1 MPNARPQWFAVFTR
15 PSQERRALANLER
28 QGFACFLPE
37 VENGRP
43 LRVAPLFPRYL
54 FLNALLGVQNL
65 TPIRS
70 TYGVRGL
77 VRLSRPVLAQGDRV
91 RVSAGPFAGAEAIF
105 KTEKSGQRV
114 LLLMELLGRQTTV
127 EVEALSLRCSI

>member
-1 MPNARPQWFAVFTR
+1 
-15 PSQERRALANLER
+15 
-28 QGFACFLPE
+28 

-77 VRLSRPVLAQGDRV
+77 VRFGDRLATLPETVVEAIRARVDSDTGLVRLSRPVLAQGDRV
-91 RVSAGPFAGAEAIF
+91 RLSAGPFAEAEAIF
-105 KTEKSGQRV
+105 KTEKSGQRI